1 MLNSH
6 NDNIIA
12 AAYLQVI
19 KNNRTTCAKLIL
31 EEIPDQRS
39 NKIVELKKKRKEALD
54 AVKGKEVQ
62 KKEGQPGITS
72 DIDQNLINSCYNGQY
87 DEVKVL
93 LIQGADI
100 NTRDLKTNKTP
111 LTAAIT
117 TDNLKIIDL
126 LIQNQVDVNAVD
138 SENVSPLMLSC
149 NLGKF
154 DIIKK
159 LLSQEDIQVNTQ
171 ENYTGYTA
179 LMIVLD
185 SNMLD
190 VNQKEEIAKLLVDK
204 STNLN
209 IKDEQYGLT
218 AIDRTNE
225 NELLNIKKILTIKGG
240 LSSEEL
246 DKE

>member
-1 MLNSH
+1 
-6 NDNIIA
+6 
-12 AAYLQVI
+12 
-19 KNNRTTCAKLIL
+19 
-31 EEIPDQRS
+31 
-39 NKIVELKKKRKEALD
+39 
-54 AVKGKEVQ
+54 
-62 KKEGQPGITS
+62 
-72 DIDQNLINSCYNGQY
+72 
-87 DEVKVL
+87 
-93 LIQGADI
+93 
-100 NTRDLKTNKTP
+100 
-111 LTAAIT
+111 
-117 TDNLKIIDL
+117 
-126 LIQNQVDVNAVD
+126 
-138 SENVSPLMLSC
+138 MLSC

-190 VNQKEEIAKLLVDK
+190 ANQKEEIVKLLVDK
-204 STNLN
+204 SANLN

-218 AIDRTNE
+218 STDRTNE
-225 NELLNIKKILTIKGG
+225 NELLNIKKILTVKGG